1 MTKTQKKAGAAPDS
15 KATLTLPLG
24 AVREIEGTLK
34 LLEGRWKMLALFHL
48 FTQPSLRLADLQA
61 VIPPEAHSA
70 AAHQLAELER
80 EGLLH
85 RTSEGDPPQV
95 EYTLTTLGKGLR
107 PSLSALR
114 EWAVLRRVQ
123 I

>member
-15 KATLTLPLG
+15 KAAVVLPLG
-24 AVREIEGTLK
+24 AVREVEGALK
-34 LLEGRWKMLALFHL
+34 QLEGHWKMLALFHL
-48 FTQPSLRLADLQA
+48 FTQPVLRLADLQSVA
-61 VIPPEAHSA
+61 PVASHSA
-70 AAHQLAELER
+70 VAHQLAELER

-85 RTSEGDPPQV
+85 RAAQGDPPEV

-107 PSLSALR
+107 PALSALR